1 MSRDTRLP
9 AEQLTSWRILEHAR
23 EERRRIARHVVNIPA
38 RIDVGGTIRACT
50 VVDISELG
58 AKLAV
63 EGALALPD
71 SFTLL
76 LSPSGHPARRCR
88 VAWRADENVGVEFLG
103 EDSSAHHPCE
113 HHLSVH

>member
-1 MSRDTRLP
+1 MSRENRSILERLM
-9 AEQLTSWRILEHAR
+9 SWRILEHVR
-23 EERRRIARHVVNIPA
+23 EERRRIPRRAVNIPA
-38 RIDVGGTIRACT
+38 RIEAGGTVHACT

-63 EGALALPD
+63 ELPDALPD
-71 SFTLL
+71 WFTIL

-88 VAWRADENVGVEFLG
+88 VVWRSGENVGVEFLG
-103 EDSSAHHPCE
+103 EHSSEHHPSE